1 MVVNVRT
8 KDDLRD
14 LLRNHASGNW
24 VIGVATETRITMVR
38 VFNWKMDQVLKGDFS
53 RARSRRDA
61 IGKLII
67 GISKCRIENFR
78 THKSWGEIFGQ
89 ARVAYTPCVPI
100 QKQNDSVIGILRDDS
115 FGEMNQNEIDEFF
128 KRLIA
133 EIQLRGLK
141 KIVFKAGGIP
151 IPDFFRQWC
160 QYNNVELEVISEDEL
175 NRQYAIDNDILWEDD
190 LFDEDQQVDFRD

>member
-8 KDDLRD
+8 HDDLRD
-14 LLRNHASGNW
+14 LLHNCESGNW
-24 VIGVATETRITMVR
+24 VIGVTTGPSITMVR

-61 IGKLII
+61 RGRLII
-67 GISKCRIENFR
+67 GVSKCRIENFR
-78 THKSWGEIFGQ
+78 AHKSWPKIFGQ

-100 QKQNDSVIGILRDDS
+100 QKQNDSVVGIIRNDP
-115 FGEMNQNEIDEFF
+115 FGGMNQNEIDVFF
-128 KRLIA
+128 NRLTA

-151 IPDFFRQWC
+151 IPDVFRQWC
-160 QYNNVELEVISEDEL
+160 QDNDVEIEVISEDEL
-175 NRQYAIDNDILWEDD
+175 NRQYPIDNDILWEDD
-190 LFDEDQQVDFRD
+190 LFDEDDQIDIQD

>member
-8 KDDLRD
+8 HDDLRD
-14 LLRNHASGNW
+14 LLLNRASGNW
-24 VIGVATETRITMVR
+24 VIGVTTEPSITMVR
-38 VFNWKMDQVLKGDFS
+38 VFNWEMDQVLKGDFS

-61 IGKLII
+61 LGKLII
-67 GISKCRIENFR
+67 GISNCRIENFR
-78 THKSWGEIFGQ
+78 AYKSWVEIFGS
-89 ARVAYTPCVPI
+89 AAVVYTPYVPV
-100 QKQNDSVIGILRDDS
+100 QKQNDEVTGVLRDAY

-133 EIQLRGLK
+133 EIRLHGLN

-160 QYNNVELEVISEDEL
+160 QDNNVKIEVIPEDEL
-175 NRQYAIDNDILWEDD
+175 NRQYPIDNDFLWEDD
-190 LFDEDQQVDFRD
+190 LFDQDHQVDFRD

>member
-8 KDDLRD
+8 HDDLRD
-14 LLRNHASGNW
+14 LLRNRASGNW
-24 VIGVATETRITMVR
+24 VIGVDTEPIITKVR
-38 VFNWKMDQVLKGDFS
+38 VFNWDNNQVLKGDFD

-61 IGKLII
+61 DRRLII
-67 GISKCRIENFR
+67 GIRKCRIENFR
-78 THKSWGEIFGQ
+78 AYKNWFEIFGS
-89 ARVAYTPCVPI
+89 AAVAYTPYVPV

-128 KRLIA
+128 KRLTA

-151 IPDFFRQWC
+151 IPDSFRQWC
-160 QYNNVELEVISEDEL
+160 QNNNVEIEIIPEDEL
-175 NRQYAIDNDILWEDD
+175 NRQYPIDNDILWEDD
-190 LFDEDQQVDFRD
+190 LFDEDDQIDIQD